1 VGNPKLVG
9 ALQKIKSWLDY
20 GMFTPIQVAATV
32 ALDEYENLV
41 NEIVIPKYQKRRD
54 VLLESFKNAGWE
66 LGKPNASMFIW
77 GKIPECARHLGSLEF
92 SKELLLKAQV
102 AVSPGIGF
110 GKYGDDYV
118 RIALIENEKRIRQA
132 SKNIKKYLAELKK
145 EERKDG

>member
-1 VGNPKLVG
+1 MAGWRVGFIVGNTKLVG

-32 ALDEYENLV
+32 ALDEYEHLV
-41 NEIVIPKYQKRRD
+41 DEQVIPKYLHRRN
-54 VLLESFKNAGWE
+54 VMIEAFGNAGWD

-77 GKIPECARHLGSLEF
+77 AKIPECARAMGSLEF

-110 GKYGDDYV
+110 GEYGEGFV
-118 RIALIENEKRIRQA
+118 RFALTRDVSVIREA
-132 SKNIKKYLAELKK
+132 VERLRNISI
-145 EERKDG
+145 